1 MLVFYRSREYTNA
14 IAAST
19 KAKLEANKS
28 ISGLDVEF
36 INLDKRNYIKVLN
49 QMEELPHFVYIWF
62 DEEKITDYIN
72 ETYPSIEVVHFC
84 KDNSVG
90 YGNRYDYTTKDYKLA
105 DLMIE
110 KFKNN
115 LEKRTVYSL
124 DRNHNYKITKEN
136 MDDLDIANSKL
147 EIFNSKNE
155 ATLRAIDCLKSEI
168 KRHENIIDDYKERI
182 KVSRADLKKKQ
193 TLLAKF
199 EKSDS

>member
-14 IAAST
+14 IVSST

-28 ISGLDVEF
+28 IAGLDIDF

-49 QMEELPHFVYIWF
+49 QMEELPRFVYIWF
-62 DEEKITDYIN
+62 DEEKITDYIH
-72 ETYPSIEVVHFC
+72 ETYPSVEVIHFS
-84 KDNSVG
+84 KDNSVEYHMDNWRG
-90 YGNRYDYTTKDYKLA
+90 YAMRDYKLA

-136 MDDLDIANSKL
+136 MDDIDIANSKL

-155 ATLRAIDCLKSEI
+155 ATLRAIDCLKLEV
-168 KRHENIIDDYKERI
+168 KRHENIIDDYK
-182 KVSRADLKKKQ
+182 ADLKKKQ